1 MVMNSPYELKESS
14 YYAIIKENMPDIDIG
29 VNAWFLVLAHAS
41 DSWQYH
47 KLYENM
53 LNLIDE
59 KSSEHIEVVFYNSLN
74 MLANDFYDD
83 LEDLD
88 SNINDTLIELVKTRT
103 PDREKIIS
111 LMHGMTSSSMEY
123 AFSKLGKDIPKS
135 SSFKYVVSDMLA
147 MLLGL
152 LCYRNNMLIPVGAA
166 ALSIFSKNYNR
177 LVYAADMD
185 FDSIIDAKISLQN
198 KSKANKRWSKH
209 NQTRPEKKKQYLEI
223 MDQQNFTTFADTAE
237 YIKQNIET
245 EKTPSY
251 DTIKRWLSQASKG
264 DFS

>member
-1 MVMNSPYELKESS
+1 MIMKSPYGLEDSS
-14 YYAIIKENMPDIDIG
+14 YHTIIKENMPEIDIG

-47 KLYENM
+47 KIYANM
-53 LNLIDE
+53 LDLVD
-59 KSSEHIEVVFYNSLN
+59 KKDREHIEIVFYNSLS
-74 MLANDFYDD
+74 MLVNDFYDD
-83 LEDLD
+83 LEDLNR
-88 SNINDTLIELVKTRT
+88 NINDTLIEFVKTRT

-111 LMHGMTSSSMEY
+111 LMNGMTSRSIEY
-123 AFSKLGKDIPKS
+123 AFDNLGKDIPRNN
-135 SSFKYVVSDMLA
+135 SFRYIVSDMLT

-152 LCYRNNMLIPVGAA
+152 LCYRNNILIPVGSA

-177 LVYAADMD
+177 LVYVADVD
-185 FDSIIDAKISLQN
+185 FDSIINAKISLQN
-198 KSKANKRWSKH
+198 KEKAKNRWSKH
-209 NQTRPEKKKQYLEI
+209 NQTRPEKKKQYLET
-223 MDQQNFTTFADTAE
+223 MDQQNFSTFAETAE

-245 EKTPSY
+245 DKTPSY